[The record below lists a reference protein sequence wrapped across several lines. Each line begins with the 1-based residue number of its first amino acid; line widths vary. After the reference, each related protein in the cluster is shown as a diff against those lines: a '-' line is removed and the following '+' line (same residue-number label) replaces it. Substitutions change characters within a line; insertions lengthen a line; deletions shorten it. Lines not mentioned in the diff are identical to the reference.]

1 MKNAILF
8 DLDGTLWDSG
18 ETVIAA
24 WNDVLISL
32 GMEKY
37 TKTVDDMHSYMGKT
51 LPAIAEMVMPDI
63 PEKRRME
70 ILNACCEE
78 EQKRLAVTGG
88 KLYPQLEETL
98 QKLSESYFLGII
110 SNCQCGYIETFLDAH
125 NMAKYFSDTECNGGT
140 GLTKGENIR
149 LVIERNGIDRAVYV
163 GDTLMD
169 MQAADQAGVP
179 FIHAAYGFGKPDR
192 ETESISEIGEII
204 SVAEKILSKK

>member
-1 MKNAILF
+1 MKKAILF

-37 TKTVDDMHSYMGKT
+37 TKTVDDMHTYMGKT
-51 LPAIAEMVMPDI
+51 LPAIAEMVMPDV

-88 KLYPQLEETL
+88 KLYPHLEETL
-98 QKLSESYFLGII
+98 QKLSERYFLGII
-110 SNCQCGYIETFLDAH
+110 SNCQCGYIETFLDVH
-125 NMAKYFSDTECNGGT
+125 KLAKYFSDTECNGGT
-140 GLTKGENIR
+140 GLSKGENIR
-149 LVIERNGIDRAVYV
+149 LVMERNGIDRAVYV

-179 FIHAAYGFGKPDR
+179 FIHASYGFGKPDR
-192 ETESISEIGEII
+192 KTESIGEIGEIG
-204 SVAEKILSKK
+204 SVADKVLS